1 MTETLT
7 LEALARDIAALR
19 SDMAVLLAEA
29 GARRVL
35 GQYMRLCDVP
45 RLLSGIAESERCR
58 AIANLFTPDAIWEG
72 VGGAHGAQFGQM
84 IGRDAIAAHF
94 ERFYTQAS
102 PPQIFNTHYL
112 CTESL
117 TASADKAE
125 GHWVQFQPWVDAEG
139 QSLLRSSRLHVQF
152 ALTDGQWLIA
162 HYRTENLFIAPLPQ
176 HWWQRLI
183 EEPALTIE
191 GLI

>member
-1 MTETLT
+1 MSDLPTLQS
-7 LEALARDIAALR
+7 LSREIAAMR
-19 SDMAVLLAEA
+19 DDMASLLGEA

-45 RLLSGIAESERCR
+45 RLLSGVEERDRCR
-58 AIANLFTPDAIWEG
+58 AIADLFTSDAIWEG
-72 VGGAHGAQFGQM
+72 VGGTHGVQFGQQ
-84 IGRDAIAAHF
+84 IGRAAIAAHF

-102 PPQIFNTHYL
+102 PPQVFNTHYL

-139 QSLLRSSRLHVQF
+139 QSLLRSSRLHVRF
-152 ALTDGQWLIA
+152 ARTDGRWLIA
-162 HYRTENLFIAPLPQ
+162 HYRTENLFIAPLPH

-183 EEPALTIE
+183 EEPALSIE
-191 GLI
+191 GHV